1 MLTRILSIDYGS
13 KKVGLAIS
21 DPLRI
26 IAKPLKTIAND
37 SFDSLVKEL
46 NSIIKD
52 YSIDECV
59 IGLPLTLKNTYSVQ
73 THKVEDFINN
83 IKNEF
88 SIKINIVDERLS
100 SIEAK
105 KSLILQGVK
114 TGHNKKDV
122 DMTAAAILLQSYLD
136 NIEK

>member
-26 IAKPLKTIAND
+26 IAKPLKTIANV
-37 SFDSLVKEL
+37 SFNSLMDEL
-46 NSIIKD
+46 NNIILE
-52 YSIDECV
+52 YSIDEFV
-59 IGLPLTLKNTYSVQ
+59 IGFPLTMKNTYSEQ
-73 THKVEDFINN
+73 THKVEEFINN
-83 IKNEF
+83 VKDEL
-88 SIKINIVDERLS
+88 SIKITIVDERLS

-105 KSLILQGVK
+105 KSLIFQGIK

>member
-1 MLTRILSIDYGS
+1 MLTRILSIDYGA